1 MFKKDSLYSINKK
14 NPDAVVYKFANG
26 EESRITRADFAT
38 EEDFLAFKAWSDE
51 DLHIEDKREVLAGV
65 RQVSIDDISEAAIAT
80 PAVDVV
86 MEQQQ
91 QRAEQRRKEKELLV
105 KLKDKLTDKQF
116 RRLWMYEGEGMTLEQ
131 ISKHEGVAILS
142 VYESIQSAK
151 EKISK
156 KFPKTP

>member
-38 EEDFLAFKAWSDE
+38 EEEFLAFKAWSDE
-51 DLHIEDKREVLAGV
+51 DLHIEDKHEVLAGL

-86 MEQQQ
+86 MERQQ
-91 QRAEQRRKEKELLV
+91 QRVEQRRKASEMV
-105 KLKDKLTDKQF
+105 VQLKDKLTEIQF
-116 RRLWMYEGEGMTLEQ
+116 RRLWMYCVDGKTEQQIAEIEGVDQ
-131 ISKHEGVAILS
+131 QRISKSILA
-142 VYESIQSAK
+142 AK
-151 EKISK
+151 KKIK
-156 KFPKTP
+156 KFFPES